1 MQSDKSLV
9 HWKYSMDKSPEL
21 ILFRA
26 IINQALHDAM
36 YDGVYKYHI
45 IDKREAI
52 TWLISNSKDFQLVC
66 SWAEIDPGIA
76 CRKFTEAMK
85 LDLYALRDD
94 QTKVLTKERK
104 KYKHKGKFRLT
115 FYDA

>member
-1 MQSDKSLV
+1 
-9 HWKYSMDKSPEL
+9 MDKSPEL

-26 IINQALHDAM
+26 VINQAIHDAM

-52 TWLISNSKDFQLVC
+52 QWLTSNSIDFRTIC
-66 SWAEIDPGIA
+66 SYAEIDSSQA
-76 CRKFTEAMK
+76 TRKFTEAMK
-85 LDLYALRDD
+85 LDLYAMRND
-94 QTKVLTKERK
+94 QEKVLTKPRK

-115 FYDA
+115 FNE

>member
-1 MQSDKSLV
+1 MSNHQIK
-9 HWKYSMDKSPEL
+9 
-21 ILFRA
+21 LFRA
-26 IINQALHDAM
+26 IINQAIHDAM

-52 TWLISNSKDFQLVC
+52 QWLTSDSIDFRTIC
-66 SWAEIDPGIA
+66 SYAEIDA
-76 CRKFTEAMK
+76 SQATRKFTAAMK

-94 QTKVLTKERK
+94 QNLVLNKPRK

-115 FYDA
+115 FNE

>member
-1 MQSDKSLV
+1 MSNHQIK
-9 HWKYSMDKSPEL
+9 
-21 ILFRA
+21 LFRA
-26 IINQALHDAM
+26 IINQAIHDAM

-52 TWLISNSKDFQLVC
+52 QWLTSDSIDFRTIC
-66 SWAEIDPGIA
+66 SYAEIDA
-76 CRKFTEAMK
+76 SQATRKFTEAMK

-94 QTKVLTKERK
+94 QNLVLNKPRK

-115 FYDA
+115 FNE

>member
-1 MQSDKSLV
+1 MIDYQIK
-9 HWKYSMDKSPEL
+9 
-21 ILFRA
+21 LFRA
-26 IINQALHDAM
+26 IINQAIHDAM

-52 TWLISNSKDFQLVC
+52 TWLVSDSIDFRTIC
-66 SWAEIDPGIA
+66 SYADIDPSQA
-76 CRKFTEAMK
+76 TRKFTEAMK

-94 QTKVLTKERK
+94 QTKVLTKTRK

-115 FYDA
+115 FNDA

>member
-1 MQSDKSLV
+1 
-9 HWKYSMDKSPEL
+9 MDKSPEL

-26 IINQALHDAM
+26 VINQAIHDAM

-52 TWLISNSKDFQLVC
+52 QWLTSNSIDFRTIC
-66 SWAEIDPGIA
+66 SYAEIDSSQA
-76 CRKFTEAMK
+76 TRKFTEAMK
-85 LDLYALRDD
+85 LDLYAMRND
-94 QTKVLTKERK
+94 QKKVLSKPRK

-115 FYDA
+115 FNE

>member
-1 MQSDKSLV
+1 M
-9 HWKYSMDKSPEL
+9 KSPEL
-21 ILFRA
+21 ILFRS

-52 TWLISNSKDFQLVC
+52 QWLTSNSVDFRTIC
-66 SWAEIDPGIA
+66 SYAEIDPSQA
-76 CRKFTEAMK
+76 TRKFTEAMK
-85 LDLYALRDD
+85 LDLYAMRND
-94 QTKVLTKERK
+94 QEKVLSKPRK

-115 FYDA
+115 FNE

>member
-1 MQSDKSLV
+1 
-9 HWKYSMDKSPEL
+9 MDKSPEL
-21 ILFRA
+21 ILFRS
-26 IINQALHDAM
+26 IINQALHDAT

-45 IDKREAI
+45 IDKRNAI
-52 TWLISNSKDFQLVC
+52 AWLIGNSQDFQTIC
-66 SWAEIDPGIA
+66 TWAEIDPGIA

-94 QTKVLTKERK
+94 QTKVLTKTRK

-115 FYDA
+115 FNE

>member
-1 MQSDKSLV
+1 
-9 HWKYSMDKSPEL
+9 MDKSPEL

-26 IINQALHDAM
+26 VINQAIHDAM

-52 TWLISNSKDFQLVC
+52 QWLTSNSIDFRTIC
-66 SWAEIDPGIA
+66 SYAEIDSSQA
-76 CRKFTEAMK
+76 TRKFTEAMK
-85 LDLYALRDD
+85 LDLYAMRND
-94 QTKVLTKERK
+94 QEKVLSKPRK

-115 FYDA
+115 FND

>member
-1 MQSDKSLV
+1 
-9 HWKYSMDKSPEL
+9 MDKSPEL

-26 IINQALHDAM
+26 VINQALRDAM

-52 TWLISNSKDFQLVC
+52 QWLTSDSIDFRTIC
-66 SWAEIDPGIA
+66 SYAEIDSSQA
-76 CRKFTEAMK
+76 TRKFTEAMK
-85 LDLYALRDD
+85 LDLYAMRND
-94 QTKVLTKERK
+94 QEKVLTKPRK

-115 FYDA
+115 FNDR

>member
-1 MQSDKSLV
+1 
-9 HWKYSMDKSPEL
+9 MDKSPEI

-26 IINQALHDAM
+26 IINQALRDAT

-85 LDLYALRDD
+85 LDLYALRED
-94 QTKVLTKERK
+94 QTKVLTKQRK

>member
-1 MQSDKSLV
+1 
-9 HWKYSMDKSPEL
+9 MDKSPEL

-26 IINQALHDAM
+26 IINQALRDAM

-52 TWLISNSKDFQLVC
+52 TWLISNSKDFQLIC
-66 SWAEIDPGIA
+66 SWADLDPGIA
-76 CRKFTEAMK
+76 SRKFTEAMK

-94 QTKVLTKERK
+94 QTKILTKQRK

>member
-1 MQSDKSLV
+1 
-9 HWKYSMDKSPEL
+9 MDKSPEL

-26 IINQALHDAM
+26 VINQAIHDAM

-52 TWLISNSKDFQLVC
+52 QWLTSDSIDFRTIC
-66 SWAEIDPGIA
+66 SYAEIDSSQA
-76 CRKFTEAMK
+76 TRKFTEAMK
-85 LDLYALRDD
+85 LDLYAMRND
-94 QTKVLTKERK
+94 QEKVLSKPRK

-115 FYDA
+115 FND

>member
-1 MQSDKSLV
+1 
-9 HWKYSMDKSPEL
+9 MDKSPEL

-26 IINQALHDAM
+26 VINQAIHDAM

-52 TWLISNSKDFQLVC
+52 QWLTSDSIDFRTIC
-66 SWAEIDPGIA
+66 SYAEIDSSQA
-76 CRKFTEAMK
+76 TRKFTEAMK
-85 LDLYALRDD
+85 LDLYAMRND
-94 QTKVLTKERK
+94 QEKVLSKPRK

-115 FYDA
+115 FNE